1 MGDLAREHS
10 VWNMIVHGRARV
22 PLADKEA
29 PSIIC
34 DKEKSSYCD
43 EKVNPEERDALLSH
57 SDLETQ
63 EHGGCSNG
71 STKRRDRILSVFFG
85 LIIGTMVYLVQ
96 YPSTLSMFF
105 TSPSPH
111 GCVHLPKTVSVA
123 SLVDETW
130 KGFSEE
136 LSGTSG
142 NESVEVIE
150 VGYPFVPP
158 KWYGSPVYESL
169 LINHT
174 FGNSWGN
181 PAESKFVPPANVS
194 FDKVVLTLRTTSS
207 GVQYDRLA
215 NLFVDGVEIWRTSTA
230 EPGGRSIVSFATK
243 DVSVYTELF
252 KNPASILFDLPNILT
267 GRLTGL
273 FHVQLS
279 IQLYDSHGETDE
291 SDPEAQLKASIFST
305 HKPASRVHAILPSR
319 PHKPLVV
326 YLPSD
331 KIRVQLPTV
340 PQNTTRLRLLI
351 LTSGNAAEE
360 FWYANVLD
368 KYAHRFDEQGNTL
381 QGHGPTR
388 FVNVNFNGEKIA
400 TQTPDPIVFSG
411 GISPALWSRVVAT
424 RAFDLPAIDL
434 DVTGLLPLLWEHQAV
449 ADRILEIEISNGIDE
464 LDRPFLPEHSQIG
477 ENWITSANLLSWEN
491 SDVVESSG
499 DIVNIDDKARA
510 TVVSLAPPFSGTI
523 QQVITSI
530 LNTEVTS
537 NLTFVLGD
545 DQEINTTVIALTKAE
560 IANVQHYLHFGSV
573 QLVVHVGHSSK
584 NVTIA
589 TENDQL
595 YKLDTSYSYP
605 LVLNSNEKNHSVV
618 PGDVNIEYDVKLE
631 LVRVVDVTSPTMHLE
646 VSSAQNGL
654 SKYFLSNQ
662 GNHGTG
668 SLTTKYKMKVDGERK
683 YKRKVDVVNGT
694 VVEDKESYEKH
705 LLDTPKEDNQ
715 KDQKDHKQHK
725 QHKQNKQHKQ
735 HKIHGKHNRK
745 EAKNKPVHKLK
756 GHNKVHGVH
765 HDKLK
770 AFLDRF
776 ADCSFAHQ
784 LRLLSDSARERV
796 FATFD
801 KIKVN

>member
-1 MGDLAREHS
+1 MGDLAREYS

-22 PLADKEA
+22 PMADHDAPPTISDKENH
-29 PSIIC
+29 
-34 DKEKSSYCD
+34 SYYD
-43 EKVNPEERDALLSH
+43 EKINSKEGDAMLGH
-57 SDLETQ
+57 PDLENQ
-63 EHGGCSNG
+63 ERGGSLNG

-105 TSPSPH
+105 TSPSPY

-130 KGFSEE
+130 KGFSDEV
-136 LSGTSG
+136 SGVAS
-142 NESVEVIE
+142 NESIEVIE

-169 LINHT
+169 LLNHT

-181 PAESKFVPPANVS
+181 PAETKFVPPSNVS

-215 NLFVDGVEIWRTSTA
+215 NLFVNGVEIWRTSTA
-230 EPGGRSIVSFATK
+230 EPGGRSIVSLATK

-252 KNPASILFDLPNILT
+252 RNPASILFDLPNILT

-279 IQLYDSHGETDE
+279 IQLYDSHGEADE
-291 SDPEAQLKASIFST
+291 LDPEIQLKASIFST

-400 TQTPDPIVFSG
+400 TQTPDPIVFTG

-424 RAFDLPAIDL
+424 RAFDLPTIDL

-449 ADRILEIEISNGIDE
+449 TDRILEIEISNGIDE
-464 LDRPFLPEHSQIG
+464 LNRPFLPEHSQIG

-491 SDVVESSG
+491 SEVVESSG

-537 NLTFVLGD
+537 NLTFVLEN
-545 DQEINTTVIALTKAE
+545 DQEIKTTVTALTKGE

-589 TENDQL
+589 TENDEL

-605 LVLNSNEKNHSVV
+605 LVLNSAEKNHSVV

-631 LVRVVDVTSPTMHLE
+631 LVRVVDVTSPRMHLE

-668 SLTTKYKMKVDGERK
+668 SLTTKYKMKIDGDRK

-694 VVEDKESYEKH
+694 VVADEEKYEKP
-705 LLDTPKEDNQ
+705 LLEIP
-715 KDQKDHKQHK
+715 KDQKKK
-725 QHKQNKQHKQ
+725 K
-735 HKIHGKHNRK
+735 KHNRK
-745 EAKNKPVHKLK
+745 EPHKEHKQHKSRKEFKK
-756 GHNKVHGVH
+756 GKHQGHKSHKKVH
-765 HDKLK
+765 DLR
-770 AFLDRF
+770 AFLNRV
-776 ADCSFAHQ
+776 AGHSVEHQ
-784 LRLLSDSARERV
+784 LSLFSDSARERV
-796 FATFD
+796 FSIFD